1 MLDSNDRKILA
12 ALQENGRL
20 STSSDSFAGMSE
32 LSTQVRDN
40 PGRQR
45 YELRLPEGLAY
56 ATYQQR
62 GEVLAINHSEVP
74 PEVEGR
80 GIGSALVQGML
91 DDIRKRGLKVLP
103 LCGFVAAYIRRHK
116 EYQDLLAA
124 R

>member
-1 MLDSNDRKILA
+1 
-12 ALQENGRL
+12 
-20 STSSDSFAGMSE
+20 MSE
-32 LSTQVRDN
+32 LSAQVRDN

-45 YELRLPEGLAY
+45 YELQLPEGLAF

-62 GEVLAINHSEVP
+62 GDVMAVTHSEVP

-80 GIGSALVQGML
+80 GIGSALVRGVL
-91 DDIRKRGLKVLP
+91 DDIRARGFKVLP

-124 R
+124 K

>member
-1 MLDSNDRKILA
+1 M
-12 ALQENGRL
+12 
-20 STSSDSFAGMSE
+20 SD

-40 PGRQR
+40 PDRQR
-45 YELRLPEGLAY
+45 YELQLPEGLAY

-62 GEVLAINHSEVP
+62 GDVMVVNHSEVP

-80 GIGSALVQGML
+80 GIGSALVRGVL
-91 DDIRKRGLKVLP
+91 DDLRRRGLKVLP
-103 LCGFVAAYIRRHK
+103 LCGFVAAYIRRHN

>member
-1 MLDSNDRKILA
+1 
-12 ALQENGRL
+12 
-20 STSSDSFAGMSE
+20 MSE
-32 LSTQVRDN
+32 LFRQVRDN

-45 YELRLPEGLAY
+45 YELVLPEGLAY

-62 GEVLAINHSEVP
+62 GEVMAISHSEVP

-80 GIGSALVQGML
+80 GIGSALVRGTL